1 MGIMKKINFRGFLK
15 FAILTGVRRTKK
27 PPQRTTVGLMQ
38 IFPSG
43 FRIKIKALNQP
54 ADTVSRTAN
63 EERIQFSCLLK

>member
-1 MGIMKKINFRGFLK
+1 MKRINFRGFLK
-15 FAILTGVRRTKK
+15 FAILARVRETKK
-27 PPQRTTVGLMQ
+27 PPQRTTVGRMQ

-43 FRIKIKALNQP
+43 FRIKIKALNRS

>member
-1 MGIMKKINFRGFLK
+1 MKRINFRGFLK
-15 FAILTGVRRTKK
+15 FTILAGVRKTKK
-27 PPQRTTVGLMQ
+27 PPRRTTVGRMQ

-54 ADTVSRTAN
+54 ADTVSCTAN